1 MFMIFIFI
9 LISNN
14 SSCLTIIMMNYWK
27 PYGNMR
33 REKGVDIIDNRKQHE
48 AQISYEINIRNTYPI
63 DCP

>member
-1 MFMIFIFI
+1 
-9 LISNN
+9 
-14 SSCLTIIMMNYWK
+14 MNYWK